1 MTVQNM
7 GSTENN
13 TINSMMPIMLAASM
27 FKGSGEG
34 SGEGFNMILSSLL
47 NALREKDEASKISG
61 QAALGG
67 NNDLTHITD
76 LILRPNYNLD
86 GIASRGASSAS
97 YHGISNGYVSP
108 TTPVSDDIRI
118 ESAIKE
124 ASLKHNV
131 NEGLIR
137 AIIKVESDFNPKTV
151 SWAGAMGLMQ
161 LMPEN
166 VSHYGV
172 NDPFNIEE
180 NIDAGTRHIKDYLE
194 MFNGDLEMALAA
206 YNCGPGTMQ
215 WRDVKTHADFNKL
228 PEETQNYLVKI
239 KKYYN
244 P

>member
-1 MTVQNM
+1 M
-7 GSTENN
+7 
-13 TINSMMPIMLAASM
+13 
-27 FKGSGEG
+27 K
-34 SGEGFNMILSSLL
+34 
-47 NALREKDEASKISG
+47 EKDEARKING

-67 NNDLTHITD
+67 ENDLTHITD
-76 LILRPNYNLD
+76 LMLRNNYGLD
-86 GIASRGASSAS
+86 GIINRATNSNN
-97 YHGISNGYVSP
+97 YHGISNGYVSA
-108 TTPVSDDIRI
+108 TAPVSNDVRI
-118 ESAIKE
+118 EKAIKE
-124 ASLKHNV
+124 ASVKHNV

-137 AIIKVESDFNPKTV
+137 AIIKVESDFNPNTV

-180 NIDAGTRHIKDYLE
+180 NIDAGTRHIKDYLN

-206 YNCGPGTMQ
+206 YNCGPGTME
-215 WRDVKTHADFNKL
+215 WRGVKTHADFNKL

-239 KKYYN
+239 KQYYN